1 MESYSNTLT
10 ITGKYRKI
18 LKYAVRDKLLL
29 LLLVPAAAYF
39 IIFHYIPMYG
49 LIISFKD
56 FQVGK
61 GIMGSPWVGFEW
73 FGEFFD
79 SIYFLRLLKNTVLL
93 SLFNLL
99 WGFPIP
105 IIFALFLNEVRN
117 RFIKRSIQ
125 TISYLPYFIS
135 TVVIVGLMANML
147 SPVDGVIN
155 KFIVDTF
162 GGKPVHFMGQS
173 KWFRSLYI
181 STNIW
186 QSFGFSS
193 IIYIAALTG
202 IDIQLYEAARIDGA
216 SKLKQMLHISI
227 PGIIPTITVLFILSI
242 GNLLSVGFEKIILMY
257 SPATYDTS
265 DVIAT
270 YTYRRGIIGAQY
282 SFSAAVSLFNSVI
295 NFTLLIGA
303 NWLSGRFS
311 ENSLW

>member
-10 ITGKYRKI
+10 ITDKYRKI